1 MSHSIT
7 TLLTCNW
14 CARAYETSKLY
25 RDLKLRGSIIRDG
38 ELILLPNEQIFTKVR
53 RRIRWG
59 SVLVLVLAE
68 RNHSFALLTFVHF
81 EQIVG
86 VWNLSSDQ
94 GNLGTFFLTNVRLV
108 WHANL
113 ASNFNVSLPY
123 MQIKTLKVRD
133 SKFGYALVLETFA
146 RSGGYI
152 LGFRIDPKE
161 KLDEAFKELVNLHQ
175 VYATTPN
182 FGVEFAVEAEAPS
195 IQQLLA
201 PRVEEDVEIIDDM
214 ADAHAMAAYYV
225 EGSEG
230 AQEGGEAHQNVVF
243 DSRVGLA
250 VEGMQPG
257 MSLDSLWRVM

>member
-1 MSHSIT
+1 
-7 TLLTCNW
+7 
-14 CARAYETSKLY
+14 
-25 RDLKLRGSIIRDG
+25 
-38 ELILLPNEQIFTKVR
+38 
-53 RRIRWG
+53 
-59 SVLVLVLAE
+59 
-68 RNHSFALLTFVHF
+68 
-81 EQIVG
+81 
-86 VWNLSSDQ
+86 
-94 GNLGTFFLTNVRLV
+94 
-108 WHANL
+108 
-113 ASNFNVSLPY
+113 
-123 MQIKTLKVRD
+123 MQVKTLKVRD

-161 KLDEAFKELVNLHQ
+161 KLDEVFKELLNLHQ

-201 PRVEEDVEIIDDM
+201 PRVEEDVEIIDD
-214 ADAHAMAAYYV
+214 AQDSHAMAAYYA

-230 AQEGGEAHQNVVF
+230 VQAGGQEHQNIVF

-257 MSLDSLWRVM
+257 MSLDTLWRVM